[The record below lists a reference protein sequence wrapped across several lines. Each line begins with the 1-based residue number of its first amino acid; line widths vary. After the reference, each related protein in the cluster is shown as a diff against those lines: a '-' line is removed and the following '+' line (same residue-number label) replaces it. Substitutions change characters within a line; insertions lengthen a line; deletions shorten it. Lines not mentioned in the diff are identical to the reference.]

1 MRINFTPCP
10 YAHKFVFL
18 YTPVLCASVSEDSQT
33 IAGYARVSTTDQ
45 TLDRQLS
52 GIFDYAEREFGTDR
66 SDVEIYRDKSTG
78 TDVERS
84 GYRDLVDAVESGAVD
99 VVVVYEVSRVA
110 RSIRDLSRTADR
122 VREAGAE
129 LHVVSEGLTLQPGDD
144 DPYQD
149 ALFQLLG
156 VFAELEAKIKRKN
169 VAEGIA
175 ARQQDED
182 YRHGP
187 APLGYEKED
196 GRLIEGPEYH
206 RVVSVLDDVS
216 SGELSKRK
224 AAAELDT
231 SRRTI
236 QRAIEERPELYG
248 L

>member
-1 MRINFTPCP
+1 MTEPEP
-10 YAHKFVFL
+10 
-18 YTPVLCASVSEDSQT
+18 S
-33 IAGYARVSTTDQ
+33 IAGYARVSTADQ
-45 TLDRQLS
+45 TLDRQLT
-52 GIFDYAEREFGTDR
+52 GIFEYAEREF
-66 SDVEIYRDKSTG
+66 DVGSGDVQIYRDKSTG

-84 GYRDLVDAVESGAVD
+84 GYQELVEHVESGAVD

-122 VREAGAE
+122 LHEAGAE
-129 LHVVSEGLTLQPGDD
+129 LHVVSEGLTLRPGDD

-175 ARQQDED
+175 ARQESDE
-182 YRHGP
+182 YHHGP
-187 APLGYEKED
+187 APLGFEKD
-196 GRLIEGPEYH
+196 SGRLIEAGNYQ
-206 RVVSVLDDVS
+206 RVVSVLDDVA
-216 SGELSKRK
+216 SGETSKRQ
-224 AAAELDT
+224 AANDLDT

-236 QRAIEERPELYG
+236 QRAIEERADLYG